1 MGHFYFMLGA
11 IPTGLAITLI
21 NLFYSNGQLSTI
33 LEGYTPKE
41 HEYHRNPI
49 TRWITE
55 HLKIGHQEL
64 FECHL
69 HNMWETAKVS
79 EMKQLKA
86 EVKRQM
92 ALQGDYKGWY
102 HRADMAR
109 YARKRRA
116 MMGTTRLAE
125 ETGFRMNRS

>member
-1 MGHFYFMLGA
+1 MD
-11 IPTGLAITLI
+11 I
-21 NLFYSNGQLSTI
+21 
-33 LEGYTPKE
+33 
-41 HEYHRNPI
+41 RNCLNV
-49 TRWITE
+49 TFTTCGR
-55 HLKIGHQEL
+55 LL
-64 FECHL
+64 RYR
-69 HNMWETAKVS
+69 HNDNNRIIVKVYLQVS

-116 MMGTTRLAE
+116 MMEDNTAGRGDRLQDE
-125 ETGFRMNRS
+125 